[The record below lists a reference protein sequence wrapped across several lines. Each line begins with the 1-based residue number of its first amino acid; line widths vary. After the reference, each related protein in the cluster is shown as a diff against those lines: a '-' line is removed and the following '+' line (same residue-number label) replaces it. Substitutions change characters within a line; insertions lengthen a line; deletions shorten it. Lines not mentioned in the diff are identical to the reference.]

1 RRDVGLRRRDGVL
14 PEPTPAVSV
23 NGAGGG
29 RDGSLQEIGV
39 QPGPGVLK
47 VRPEIGNRAVPV
59 DHGHPRHLL
68 HSLAGSLGAAFRR
81 RPRPLE
87 DVASSFFSSAAT
99 VAALAAAFSAAC
111 TSGSTFWSVP
121 GESWFTHAAASSSMS
136 TKSPSD
142 HGPYVDDA

>member
-1 RRDVGLRRRDGVL
+1 RCARRSG
-14 PEPTPAVSV
+14 T
-23 NGAGGG
+23 
-29 RDGSLQEIGV
+29 V
-39 QPGPGVLK
+39 QYPLTT
-47 VRPEIGNRAVPV
+47 ATS
-59 DHGHPRHLL
+59 RHLL

-87 DVASSFFSSAAT
+87 DVAPSFFSSAAT
-99 VAALAAAFSAAC
+99 AAALATAFSAAW
-111 TSGSTFWSVP
+111 TSGSTSWSVP